1 MMMVK
6 KYIFILN
13 APPLFIP
20 GSKIGTIVT
29 SRLEKY
35 RIQTET
41 WLEAIISNI
50 MIWLCLIYPI
60 WKPDNAQQW
69 RP

>member
-6 KYIFILN
+6 NTSTLN

-41 WLEAIISNI
+41 LEANNI
-50 MIWLCLIYPI
+50 KYNDLVMLDLP
-60 WKPDNAQQW
+60 NMETRQQSR